1 MKYDPNKHH
10 RQSIRL
16 RDYDYAQAGAYFIT
30 ICAHDRRCLFGD
42 VIDGEMR
49 LNGLGL
55 IVVESWDALPN
66 HYPHIELGYIC
77 SYA

>member
-1 MKYDPNKHH
+1 V
-10 RQSIRL
+10 
-16 RDYDYAQAGAYFIT
+16 
-30 ICAHDRRCLFGD
+30 FGD